1 MTALGSLVRVHS
13 WALNEKR
20 QKLAGLEELA
30 DRMHQDLEQLEA
42 DLNSEQRAAA
52 GSMEGTIAFPAF
64 VAAALERHKKL
75 RESIADLG
83 LAIDA
88 ARAEVRE
95 AFQEVKKFELAQ
107 DNPERREREKVAR
120 RAQREL
126 DELGANIHQRKK
138 ASGGELGGNRP

>member
-30 DRMHQDLEQLEA
+30 DKMHQDLEQLEA
-42 DLNSEQRAAA
+42 DLNNEQRAAA

-64 VAAALERHKKL
+64 VAAALERRRKL

-95 AFQEVKKFELAQ
+95 AFQEVKKYELAQ
-107 DNPERREREKVAR
+107 DNHERREREKVAR
-120 RAQREL
+120 REQREL
-126 DELGANIHQRKK
+126 DELGASMHQRKK
-138 ASGGELGGNRP
+138 GSGGDGGA

>member
-20 QKLAGLEELA
+20 QMLAGLEKLA
-30 DRMHQDLEQLEA
+30 DKMHQDLEQLEA
-42 DLNSEQRAAA
+42 ELNNEQRAAA
-52 GSMEGTIAFPAF
+52 GSIEGTIAFPAF
-64 VAAALERHKKL
+64 VAAALERRKKL

-95 AFQEVKKFELAQ
+95 AFREVKKYELAQ
-107 DNPERREREKVAR
+107 DNHERREREKVAR
-120 RAQREL
+120 RERREL
-126 DELGANIHQRKK
+126 DELGASMHRRKK
-138 ASGGELGGNRP
+138 ASGGNGGA